1 MICLWEWTTSLY
13 LLTLLNVLLN
23 LFGLHG
29 EPMDDAITF
38 VSASNSNRFLD
49 SIPIYQVFQIYSL
62 IQVVQIV

>member
-1 MICLWEWTTSLY
+1 MDDKSV

-38 VSASNSNRFLD
+38 VSASNSTAFLIPFL
-49 SIPIYQVFQIYSL
+49 SIKSFRYTV
-62 IQVVQIV
+62 